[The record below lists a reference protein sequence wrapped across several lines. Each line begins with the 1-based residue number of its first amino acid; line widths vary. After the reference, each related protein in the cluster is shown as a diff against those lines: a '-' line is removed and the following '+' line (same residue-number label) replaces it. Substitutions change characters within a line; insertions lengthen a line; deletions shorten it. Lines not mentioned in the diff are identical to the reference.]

1 MLSAGTVMLGA
12 LAGGLQHGITNSS
25 IIPLEAK
32 QPLIEVTEKSVKLMS
47 NSQLQSGLE
56 AAGVGEI
63 VTTVL
68 NSIYSVARTD
78 AFKAGVSLLI
88 YGLLLGLVFSLWL
101 SKRKLVVKDDPALA
115 VSQLAES

>member
-1 MLSAGTVMLGA
+1 MLGA

-63 VTTVL
+63 VATEL
-68 NSIYSVARTD
+68 NSIYSVVRTD

-88 YGLLLGLVFSLWL
+88 YGSLLGLVFSLWL
-101 SKRKLVVKDDPALA
+101 SKRKLVVKDDPAPA
-115 VSQLAES
+115 VSQLVES